1 MADTIQIKRGNTAG
15 GTLADGELGYSRE
28 DKALYI
34 GDNGTNQRLTGA
46 IESIETLAI
55 DSMTSEVVKAFNSLI
70 TAMKNSGMMK

>member
-28 DKALYI
+28 EKALYI
-34 GDNGTNQRLTGA
+34 GDNGTNQRLAGA
-46 IESIETLAI
+46 IESVETLAI
-55 DSMTSEVVKAFNSLI
+55 DSMTSEVVTAFNSLI